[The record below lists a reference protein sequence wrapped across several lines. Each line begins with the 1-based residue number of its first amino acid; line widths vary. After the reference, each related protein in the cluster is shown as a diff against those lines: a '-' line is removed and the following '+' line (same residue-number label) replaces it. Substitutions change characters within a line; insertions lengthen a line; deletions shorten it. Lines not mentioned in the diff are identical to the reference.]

1 VGANLNTKLL
11 AIEIK
16 ISLVGESRG
25 SGGFL
30 NRNPQLLLISI
41 LNKTKDQS
49 FQKKKSTASNKKEWR
64 EYIASTDIKIWIL
77 GYEPF

>member
-11 AIEIK
+11 AVEKK
-16 ISLVGESRG
+16 ISLVGESQG

-41 LNKTKDQS
+41 LNKTKDRS
-49 FQKKKSTASNKKEWR
+49 FEKKKVNGGK
-64 EYIASTDIKIWIL
+64 
-77 GYEPF
+77 